1 MPGIL
6 WGYRTTRRSPTEE
19 SPFRLA
25 FGSEAVLPI
34 ELELPNIRVQS
45 YGEMVHQ
52 VGLNAYLDAMEET
65 YNLVKKQIAAYQQRA
80 TRYYN
85 KHVKKRTFL
94 PGDLVS
100 RKLEATGSAEGRGK
114 LAPNWEDPVRVAK
127 ALGNG
132 AYRLETLEGD
142 PIPRIW
148 NADNL
153 RKFYE

>member
-1 MPGIL
+1 M
-6 WGYRTTRRSPTEE
+6 RRSTTEE

-45 YGEMVHQ
+45 YDEMIDQ
-52 VGLNAYLDAMEET
+52 VGLNAQLDAMEET
-65 YNLVKKQIAAYQQRA
+65 HDLVRTRIAGYQQRA
-80 TRYYN
+80 ARYYN
-85 KHVKKRTFL
+85 KRVKPKTFI

-100 RKLEATGSAEGRGK
+100 RKLEATGSAKGRGK
-114 LAPNWEDPVRVAK
+114 LAPNWEDPVQVAE

-132 AYRLETLEGD
+132 AYHLETLEGD
-142 PIPRIW
+142 PIPRTW

-153 RKFYE
+153 RKVYE